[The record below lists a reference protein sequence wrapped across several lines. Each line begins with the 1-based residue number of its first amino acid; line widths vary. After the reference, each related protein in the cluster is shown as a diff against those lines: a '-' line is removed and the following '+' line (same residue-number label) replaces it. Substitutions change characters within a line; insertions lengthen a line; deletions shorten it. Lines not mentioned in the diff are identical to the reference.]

1 MAEFLLELYSEEIPP
16 KLQIDARNNLLQS
29 FKNILVENNIKCKNL
44 EVFSCPTRIVVYI
57 NNLPIKIKKP
67 EIAIKGPKVGVP
79 DNILQN
85 FVRSHNV
92 SEREVFKKE
101 IEKGSFYFIK
111 KKSEEIYL
119 ENIFSVNLPKILGSL
134 TWKKSMKW
142 GDNSLLWGRPLR
154 SIFAIFEGKILRFN
168 FNHLKSN
175 DQIIIEKDLIEKLVK
190 IRTFKNYKSLMRLN
204 RIFFN
209 HNERENL
216 IKTKFELICKKYN
229 YNLNLNSKLLD
240 EVINIVENP
249 NILLAS
255 FSKEY
260 LNLPNEI
267 IISTLQVHQRYFP
280 LFDKKKDKL
289 SNFFLV
295 VANKPDNKNLIKMG
309 NKRVVEARLADAK
322 FFWDKDKSKNLIKQ
336 IGKLKKI
343 TFYDKIGSIYDKT
356 QRMRKLAGLI
366 SDDLNIN
373 KEKVE
378 IAASISKSDLS
389 SDLIGEYPEL
399 QGVMGKYFALAQGFE
414 ADVANAI
421 SDHYL
426 PIGNNS
432 IVPKKPISISIAVAD
447 KIDSLVGF
455 FLINEK
461 PTSSKDPF
469 ALRRSAI
476 GLLRIIVE
484 NKLNLK
490 IRDLI
495 NYNINLFLDQEVK
508 SLNQNTEKEI
518 LGFLK
523 DRMKNILREKKIKPD
538 IIEASLSSHMGDNYY
553 ELYKKNLLISK
564 YINKEV
570 GQNALSSYKRAFNI
584 IEKEGKNIEGK
595 PDAVLF
601 RKKEEEN
608 LYTKINEIQK
618 AFTVKE
624 EDKNYEDLL
633 VNLSKIKPFT
643 DNFFDN
649 VVVNDENNDIKNN
662 RLELLKMFCNTFNNF
677 VNFSKLEGI

>member
-1 MAEFLLELYSEEIPP
+1 M
-16 KLQIDARNNLLQS
+16 
-29 FKNILVENNIKCKNL
+29 
-44 EVFSCPTRIVVYI
+44 
-57 NNLPIKIKKP
+57 
-67 EIAIKGPKVGVP
+67 
-79 DNILQN
+79 
-85 FVRSHNV
+85 
-92 SEREVFKKE
+92 
-101 IEKGSFYFIK
+101 
-111 KKSEEIYL
+111 
-119 ENIFSVNLPKILGSL
+119 
-134 TWKKSMKW
+134 
-142 GDNSLLWGRPLR
+142 
-154 SIFAIFEGKILRFN
+154 
-168 FNHLKSN
+168 
-175 DQIIIEKDLIEKLVK
+175 
-190 IRTFKNYKSLMRLN
+190 
-204 RIFFN
+204 
-209 HNERENL
+209 
-216 IKTKFELICKKYN
+216 
-229 YNLNLNSKLLD
+229 
-240 EVINIVENP
+240 
-249 NILLAS
+249 
-255 FSKEY
+255 
-260 LNLPNEI
+260 
-267 IISTLQVHQRYFP
+267 QVHQRYFP
-280 LFDKKKDKL
+280 LFDKKKNKL

-309 NKRVVEARLADAK
+309 NKRVIESRLADAK

-426 PIGNNS
+426 PVGINS